1 MCKRSDITPK
11 APCFLMFCSRKVEV
25 MRWCDLS
32 HKFIL
37 KLCACARTHRS
48 WTRDIIKEEANHFK
62 HFDGGCM
69 THIPP
74 LSPKSK
80 HCVVATKLA
89 QRTSSIMTVSTNLVE
104 TDGMSLKR
112 SWCGTM
118 HMNLLA
124 YQPLFWGK
132 VIKPFNR
139 FSLDVTGDCYHEVFM
154 YQWPLKVELRLSLNL
169 FR

>member
-1 MCKRSDITPK
+1 MFSHVLQQKGWGHAMMWSQSQIHLKAMRLCPNTQELNQRHHKRGGKPLQAFWWRLYDTYTTPFPQK
-11 APCFLMFCSRKVEV
+11 QTLCC
-25 MRWCDLS
+25 CD
-32 HKFIL
+32 
-37 KLCACARTHRS
+37 
-48 WTRDIIKEEANHFK
+48 
-62 HFDGGCM
+62 
-69 THIPP
+69 
-74 LSPKSK
+74 
-80 HCVVATKLA
+80 KLA

-132 VIKPFNR
+132 VIKSFNR